1 MLVTVPYRNLH
12 PGEILHLDALVLHA
26 VLMLLYTLVR

>member
-12 PGEILHLDALVLHA
+12 PGEITYLEALFLAIWV
-26 VLMLLYTLVR
+26 MLVYTLVR